1 MDNEN
6 IVENVDTETD
16 ETTVVDDTDA
26 KENESAT
33 DESAES
39 ETFTKEELDE
49 YVRKAIE
56 DAKREAAEAAK
67 KAEEDAKLTKK
78 QREERD
84 FKEAQAKL
92 KLDRFNFDLDNYLS
106 ATGLKDDKYV
116 KSMLDTESLLS
127 KENSL
132 DQAKLI
138 VDNYKKAIDNAY
150 ALGKSEA
157 ESAFNKEKMQGREVF
172 DGIKSEKI
180 EEKVKDFDS
189 FYNSLF

>member
-6 IVENVDTETD
+6 IIEENVDETD
-16 ETTVVDDTDA
+16 VVDDADA
-26 KENESAT
+26 KEDESAT
-33 DESAES
+33 ETTEES
-39 ETFTKEELDE
+39 ETFTKKELDE
-49 YVRKAIE
+49 YVKKAIE
-56 DAKREAAEAAK
+56 DAKQKAEEAAK

-84 FKEAQAKL
+84 FREAQAKL
-92 KLDRFNFDLDNYLS
+92 KLDRFTFDLDNYLS
-106 ATGLKDDKYV
+106 TLKLADDKYV
-116 KSMLDTESLLS
+116 KSLLDTESLLS
-127 KENSL
+127 KEDSL
-132 DQAKLI
+132 TKAKEI
-138 VDNYKKAIDNAY
+138 IDNYKKAIDNAY

-180 EEKVKDFDS
+180 EEKIKDFDS

>member
-6 IVENVDTETD
+6 IVENVDAETD

-132 DQAKLI
+132 DQAKEVI
-138 VDNYKKAIDNAY
+138 DNYKKAIDNAY
-150 ALGKSEA
+150 ALGKNEA
-157 ESAFNKEKMQGREVF
+157 ESAFNKEKMQGREIF
-172 DGIKSEKI
+172 DGIKEDKI
-180 EEKVKDFDS
+180 EEKIKDFDS

>member
-6 IVENVDTETD
+6 IENVDVVDD
-16 ETTVVDDTDA
+16 ETTDVDDADA
-26 KENESAT
+26 KKDESAT
-33 DESAES
+33 EES

-56 DAKREAAEAAK
+56 DAKQKAEEAAK

-84 FKEAQAKL
+84 FREAQAKL
-92 KLDRFNFDLDNYLS
+92 KLDRFTFDLDNYLS
-106 ATGLKDDKYV
+106 SVKLADDKYV

-157 ESAFNKEKMQGREVF
+157 ESAFNKEKMQGREIFNGV
-172 DGIKSEKI
+172 KENKI
-180 EEKVKDFDS
+180 EEKIKDFDS

>member
-1 MDNEN
+1 MDGEN
-6 IVENVDTETD
+6 TEVVDVETD
-16 ETTVVDDTDA
+16 VVDVDTDA
-26 KENESAT
+26 DAKE
-33 DESAES
+33 DESTTEES

-56 DAKREAAEAAK
+56 DAKQKAEEAAK

-84 FKEAQAKL
+84 FREAQAKL
-92 KLDRFNFDLDNYLS
+92 KLDRFTFDLDNYLS
-106 ATGLKDDKYV
+106 SVKLADDKYV
-116 KSMLDTESLLS
+116 KSLLDTESLLS
-127 KENSL
+127 KEDSL
-132 DQAKLI
+132 TKAKEI
-138 VDNYKKAIDNAY
+138 VDNYKKALDNAY

-180 EEKVKDFDS
+180 EEKIKDFDS

>member
-6 IVENVDTETD
+6 NIVEENVDETD
-16 ETTVVDDTDA
+16 VVDDADA
-26 KENESAT
+26 TEET
-33 DESAES
+33 TEES

-56 DAKREAAEAAK
+56 DAKKKAEEAAK

-84 FKEAQAKL
+84 FREAQAKL

-106 ATGLKDDKYV
+106 VTGLSDDKYV
-116 KSMLDTESLLS
+116 KSLIDTESLLT
-127 KENSL
+127 KEDSL
-132 DQAKLI
+132 DQAKTI
-138 VDNYKKAIDNAY
+138 IDNYKKAIDNAY

-157 ESAFNKEKMQGREVF
+157 ESAFNREKMAGREVF
-172 DGIKSEKI
+172 NGIKEDKI
-180 EEKVKDFDS
+180 KEKVTDFDS